1 MMFHILFVTG
11 EGWDD
16 AAQEAIE
23 GGFCLG
29 EEDTLA
35 EALEIA
41 ACWRVIAPRQHGEG
55 EVVVV
60 DEDGQRVDRGNR
72 ILHPVSVG
80 YTCGQ

>member
-1 MMFHILFVTG
+1 MFNILFVFG
-11 EGWDD
+11 VEGWDED
-16 AAQEAIE
+16 AQEAVS
-23 GGFCLG
+23 GGCCLD
-29 EEDTLA
+29 EAETLA
-35 EALEIA
+35 EALDVA
-41 ACWRVIAPRQHGEG
+41 GAWRVIAPRQHGEG